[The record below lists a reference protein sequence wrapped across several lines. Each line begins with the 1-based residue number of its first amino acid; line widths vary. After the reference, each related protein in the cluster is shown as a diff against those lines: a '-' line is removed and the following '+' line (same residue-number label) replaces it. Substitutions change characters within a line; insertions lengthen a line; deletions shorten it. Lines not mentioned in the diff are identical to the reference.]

1 MARKTEISLPE
12 AGHELTGVLEKGSE
26 FDGTL
31 SFEGAFRIGGVF
43 SGKIFTDDVL
53 IIGEG
58 AKVDAEIRAGTLII
72 SGELTGNVIA
82 KDRVEIHSPA
92 VFRGN
97 IQTPSLMVADGVV
110 FEGVS
115 QMGVKN
121 NAPPTSG
128 LGTAQKI

>member
-1 MARKTEISLPE
+1 MASKTKLAVPTG
-12 AGHELTGVLEKGSE
+12 AHEVTGVLDKGSE

-43 SGKIFTDDVL
+43 RGKIFTDDVL

-58 AKVDAEIRAGTLII
+58 ASVEAEIEVGTLIL
-72 SGELTGNVIA
+72 SGELKGSVTA
-82 KDRVEIHSPA
+82 KERVEIHYPA

-97 IQTPSLMVADGVV
+97 IQTPSLMVADGVT

-115 QMGVKN
+115 NMAK
-121 NAPPTSG
+121 APPTLDKG
-128 LGTAQKI
+128 AEKKA

>member
-1 MARKTEISLPE
+1 MASKTKLAVPTG
-12 AGHELTGVLEKGSE
+12 AHEVTGVLDKGSE

-43 SGKIFTDDVL
+43 RGKIFTDDVL

-58 AKVDAEIRAGTLII
+58 ASVDAEIEVGTLIL
-72 SGELTGNVIA
+72 SGELKGSVKA
-82 KDRVEIHSPA
+82 KERVEIHYPA

-97 IQTPSLMVADGVV
+97 IQTPSLMVADGVT

-115 QMGVKN
+115 NMAK
-121 NAPPTSG
+121 APSA
-128 LGTAQKI
+128 LENSIEKK

>member
-1 MARKTEISLPE
+1 MAKKTRIAVPSGAQEV
-12 AGHELTGVLEKGSE
+12 TGVLDRGSE

-43 SGKIFTDDVL
+43 RGKIFTDDVL

-58 AKVDAEIRAGTLII
+58 ASVDAEIEVGTLIL
-72 SGELTGNVIA
+72 SGELKGSVRA
-82 KDRVEIHSPA
+82 SERVEIHYPA

-115 QMGVKN
+115 QMGKN
-121 NAPPTSG
+121 SPPPTQEVERK
-128 LGTAQKI
+128 L

>member
-1 MARKTEISLPE
+1 MKKTDIAVPQ
-12 AGHELTGVLEKGSE
+12 GVHEVTGVLDRGSE

-43 SGKIFTDDVL
+43 RGKIFTNDVL

-58 AKVDAEIRAGTLII
+58 AVVEANMEVGTLIL
-72 SGELTGNVIA
+72 SGTLTGSVKA
-82 KDRVEIHSPA
+82 RDRVEIHFPA

-115 QMGVKN
+115 QMGRSPN
-121 NAPPTSG
+121 SEASPS
-128 LGTAQKI
+128 L

>member
-1 MARKTEISLPE
+1 MARKTQLSIPSG
-12 AGHELTGVLEKGSE
+12 AHEVTGVLDKGSE
-26 FDGTL
+26 FDGIL

-43 SGKIFTDDVL
+43 RGKIFTDDIL

-58 AKVDAEIRAGTLII
+58 ASVDAEIEVGTLIL
-72 SGELTGNVIA
+72 SGELKGTVTA
-82 KDRVEIHSPA
+82 RERVEIHFPA

-115 QMGVKN
+115 QMSKSAAGSERDGERK
-121 NAPPTSG
+121 A
-128 LGTAQKI
+128 

>member
-1 MARKTEISLPE
+1 MAKKTDLSIPNG
-12 AGHELTGVLEKGSE
+12 AHELTGVLDRGSE
-26 FDGTL
+26 FDGVL

-43 SGKIFTDDVL
+43 RGKIFTDDVL

-58 AKVDAEIRAGTLII
+58 AMVEAEIEVGTLIV
-72 SGELTGNVIA
+72 SGELTGSVRA
-82 KDRVEIHSPA
+82 KDRVEIHHPA

-115 QMGVKN
+115 QMGRGNPV
-121 NAPPTSG
+121 APP
-128 LGTAQKI
+128 QVRV

>member
-1 MARKTEISLPE
+1 MARKTQLSIPSG
-12 AGHELTGVLEKGSE
+12 AHEVTGVLDKGSE
-26 FDGTL
+26 FDGIL

-43 SGKIFTDDVL
+43 RGKIFTDDIL

-58 AKVDAEIRAGTLII
+58 ASVDAEIEVGTLIL
-72 SGELTGNVIA
+72 SGELKGSVTA
-82 KDRVEIHSPA
+82 RERVEIHFPA

-115 QMGVKN
+115 QMSK
-121 NAPPTSG
+121 APAPHDKD
-128 LGTAQKI
+128 AERKA

>member
-1 MARKTEISLPE
+1 MRKTEISAPQ
-12 AGHELTGVLEKGSE
+12 GVHEVTGVLDRGSE

-43 SGKIFTDDVL
+43 RGKIFTNDVL

-58 AKVDAEIRAGTLII
+58 AVVEADIEVGTLIL
-72 SGELTGNVIA
+72 SGSLAGGVKA
-82 KDRVEIHSPA
+82 RDRVEIHYPA

-115 QMGVKN
+115 QMGK
-121 NAPPTSG
+121 AP
-128 LGTAQKI
+128 LAQDAPGAAPSL

>member
-1 MARKTEISLPE
+1 MAAKTKITVPSG
-12 AGHELTGVLEKGSE
+12 AHEVTGVLDKGSE

-43 SGKIFTDDVL
+43 RGKIFTDDIL

-58 AKVDAEIRAGTLII
+58 ATVDAEIEVGTLIL
-72 SGELTGNVIA
+72 SGELKGSVKATE
-82 KDRVEIHSPA
+82 RVEIHYPA
-92 VFRGN
+92 IFRGN

-115 QMGVKN
+115 QMGSGANPADRRAEKN
-121 NAPPTSG
+121 
-128 LGTAQKI
+128 

>member
-1 MARKTEISLPE
+1 MARKTRLSIPSG
-12 AGHELTGVLEKGSE
+12 AHEVTGVLDKGSE
-26 FDGTL
+26 FDGIL

-43 SGKIFTDDVL
+43 RGKIFTDDIL

-58 AKVDAEIRAGTLII
+58 ASVDAEIEVGTLIL
-72 SGELTGNVIA
+72 SGELKGSVTA
-82 KDRVEIHSPA
+82 RERVEIHFPA

-115 QMGVKN
+115 QMSKGGVIADRDAERK
-121 NAPPTSG
+121 A
-128 LGTAQKI
+128 

>member
-1 MARKTEISLPE
+1 MASKTRIAVPTG
-12 AGHELTGVLEKGSE
+12 AHEVTGVLDKGSE

-43 SGKIFTDDVL
+43 RGKIFTDDVL

-58 AKVDAEIRAGTLII
+58 ASVDAEIEVGTLIL
-72 SGELTGNVIA
+72 SGELKGSVKA
-82 KDRVEIHSPA
+82 KERVEIHYPA

-97 IQTPSLMVADGVV
+97 IQTPSLMVADGVT

-115 QMGVKN
+115 NMGKTT
-121 NAPPTSG
+121 PSLEQSG
-128 LGTAQKI
+128 EKKSP

>member
-1 MARKTEISLPE
+1 MATKTKISLPSG
-12 AGHELTGVLEKGSE
+12 AHEVTGVLDRGSE

-43 SGKIFTDDVL
+43 RGKIFTDDIL

-58 AKVDAEIRAGTLII
+58 ASVDAEIEVGTLIL
-72 SGELTGNVIA
+72 SGELKGSVRA
-82 KDRVEIHSPA
+82 SERVEIHYPA

-115 QMGVKN
+115 QMGSG
-121 NAPPTSG
+121 TSD
-128 LGTAQKI
+128 ADRRAEK

>member
-1 MARKTEISLPE
+1 MAKKTDLSIPGG
-12 AGHELTGVLEKGSE
+12 AHELTGVLDRGSE
-26 FDGTL
+26 LEGVL

-43 SGKIFTDDVL
+43 RGKIFTDDVL

-58 AKVDAEIRAGTLII
+58 AMVEAEIEVGTLIV
-72 SGELTGNVIA
+72 SGELTGSVRA
-82 KDRVEIHSPA
+82 KDRVEIHYPA

-115 QMGVKN
+115 QMGRGNPV
-121 NAPPTSG
+121 APPSPTV
-128 LGTAQKI
+128 

>member
-1 MARKTEISLPE
+1 MKKTDIAVPQ
-12 AGHELTGVLEKGSE
+12 GVHEVTGVLDRGSE

-43 SGKIFTDDVL
+43 RGKIFTNDVL

-58 AKVDAEIRAGTLII
+58 AIVEANMEVGTLIL
-72 SGELTGNVIA
+72 SGTLTGSVKA
-82 KDRVEIHSPA
+82 RDRVEIHFPA

-115 QMGVKN
+115 QMGRSQTN
-121 NAPPTSG
+121 SETSPS
-128 LGTAQKI
+128 L

>member
-1 MARKTEISLPE
+1 MAKKTKLSVPSG
-12 AGHELTGVLEKGSE
+12 AHEVTGVLDKGSE
-26 FDGTL
+26 FEGTL

-43 SGKIFTDDVL
+43 RGKIFTDDVL

-58 AKVDAEIRAGTLII
+58 AVVDAEIEVGTLIL
-72 SGELTGNVIA
+72 SGELKGSVKA
-82 KDRVEIHSPA
+82 KERAEIHFPA

-115 QMGVKN
+115 QMGKN
-121 NAPPTSG
+121 PASTSRPEERK
-128 LGTAQKI
+128 L

>member
-1 MARKTEISLPE
+1 MASKTKLSIPSG
-12 AGHELTGVLEKGSE
+12 AHEVTGVLDKGSE

-43 SGKIFTDDVL
+43 RGKIFTDDVL

-58 AKVDAEIRAGTLII
+58 AVVEADIEVGTLIL
-72 SGELTGNVIA
+72 SGELKGGVKA
-82 KDRVEIHSPA
+82 KERVEIHFPA

-97 IQTPSLMVADGVV
+97 IQTPSLMVADGVT

-115 QMGVKN
+115 NMAKT
-121 NAPPTSG
+121 PPALEKG
-128 LGTAQKI
+128 AERKG

>member
-1 MARKTEISLPE
+1 MVRKTQLSIPSG
-12 AGHELTGVLEKGSE
+12 AHEVTGVLDKGSE
-26 FDGTL
+26 FDGIL

-43 SGKIFTDDVL
+43 RGKIFTDDIL

-58 AKVDAEIRAGTLII
+58 ASVDAEIEVGTLIL
-72 SGELTGNVIA
+72 SGELKGSVTA
-82 KDRVEIHSPA
+82 RERVEIHFPA

-115 QMGVKN
+115 QMSQSPSSPERDAERK
-121 NAPPTSG
+121 A
-128 LGTAQKI
+128 

>member
-1 MARKTEISLPE
+1 MASKTQLAIP
-12 AGHELTGVLEKGSE
+12 AGAHEVTGVLDKGSE

-43 SGKIFTDDVL
+43 RGKIFTDDVL

-58 AKVDAEIRAGTLII
+58 AEVDAEIEVGTLIL
-72 SGELTGNVIA
+72 SGELKGSVKA
-82 KDRVEIHSPA
+82 KDRVEIHYPA

-115 QMGVKN
+115 QMGRGGPSVEK
-121 NAPPTSG
+121 T
-128 LGTAQKI
+128 

>member
-1 MARKTEISLPE
+1 MARKTQLSIPTG
-12 AGHELTGVLEKGSE
+12 AHEVTGVLDKGSE
-26 FDGTL
+26 FDGIL

-43 SGKIFTDDVL
+43 RGKIYTDDIL

-58 AKVDAEIRAGTLII
+58 ASVDAEIEVGTLIL
-72 SGELTGNVIA
+72 SGELKGSVTA
-82 KDRVEIHSPA
+82 RERVEIHFPA

-115 QMGVKN
+115 QMSK
-121 NAPPTSG
+121 SG
-128 LGTAQKI
+128 ASVEKDTERKA

>member
-1 MARKTEISLPE
+1 MASKTNITVPTG
-12 AGHELTGVLEKGSE
+12 AHEVTGVLDRGSE

-43 SGKIFTDDVL
+43 RGKIFTDDVL

-58 AKVDAEIRAGTLII
+58 AAVDAEIEVGTLIL
-72 SGELTGNVIA
+72 SGELRGSVKA
-82 KDRVEIHSPA
+82 SERVEIHYPA

-115 QMGVKN
+115 QMGGDAATP
-121 NAPPTSG
+121 APAPERK
-128 LGTAQKI
+128 L

>member
-1 MARKTEISLPE
+1 MARKTQLSIPSG
-12 AGHELTGVLEKGSE
+12 AHEVTGVLDKGSE
-26 FDGTL
+26 FDGIL

-43 SGKIFTDDVL
+43 RGKIFTDDIL

-58 AKVDAEIRAGTLII
+58 ASVDAEIEVGTLIL
-72 SGELTGNVIA
+72 SGELKGSVTA
-82 KDRVEIHSPA
+82 RERVEIHFPA

-115 QMGVKN
+115 QMSKN
-121 NAPPTSG
+121 AA
-128 LGTAQKI
+128 GTDRDGERKA

>member
-1 MARKTEISLPE
+1 MKKTDLSIPE
-12 AGHELTGVLEKGSE
+12 GAHEVTGVLDRGSE

-43 SGKIFTDDVL
+43 RGKILTEDIL

-58 AKVDAEIRAGTLII
+58 ASVEAEIHVGTLIL
-72 SGELTGNVIA
+72 SGELSGVVRA
-82 KDRVEIHSPA
+82 KNRVEIHYPA

-115 QMGVKN
+115 QMGRGSN
-121 NAPPTSG
+121 ESSALT
-128 LGTAQKI
+128 T

>member
-1 MARKTEISLPE
+1 MARKTRLAIPSG
-12 AGHELTGVLEKGSE
+12 AHEVTGVLDKGSE
-26 FDGTL
+26 FDGIL

-43 SGKIFTDDVL
+43 RGKIFTDDIL

-58 AKVDAEIRAGTLII
+58 ASVDAEIEVGTLIL
-72 SGELTGNVIA
+72 SGELKGSVTA
-82 KDRVEIHSPA
+82 RERVEIHFPA

-115 QMGVKN
+115 QMSKGGASSERPAERK
-121 NAPPTSG
+121 P
-128 LGTAQKI
+128 